1 MDTNSTPIQLPAPT
15 LPAPWIPVVEQSNK
29 GGLGVEELRKNPPE
43 PVDVTSLIDVGIFPG
58 ATMTLFWS
66 GLAVD
71 AYVITQPQIETGVL
85 SFKVQ
90 PSEIVD
96 GEDIVVFYTS
106 ITAEGVNLTVSYP
119 YTVRVNTKVPGTPPL
134 NSPEPI
140 NQNLEAPRNIPTPIT
155 DAIAAQ
161 GIDVV
166 ISPWTNM
173 EVGDVLTLTWG
184 QNKIVMPAL
193 NAGDLQKPVIVHVS
207 SDIILS
213 TSQTLGLKV
222 FYDIRDNVGNWS
234 LNSLPAITDVEAGVS
249 DLFAP
254 RVVKAAGD
262 NDLAL
267 GDLGTADAEVQIPA
281 YSPWSIGD
289 RVDLYWRGL
298 TAGGIEVNATDV
310 YFMRNG
316 DQGFTVTMKI
326 QNAPVVAI
334 AGGSAMVYY
343 EVNGARRS
351 AGTHITVSGA
361 IQKLPAP
368 EILQAPGTELD
379 PVSVPPTGAS
389 VLIKWSQGMALGDQ
403 VYVYW
408 NGTTAA
414 GGGTSFTTSM
424 EVTVL
429 AQDLLFTVPKDQQ
442 VVPLAGGTLDLY
454 YVVVPAVGGAG
465 RESEHRTWTVK
476 GAVAQQPPALDVLED
491 NDATH
496 VLDISTL
503 TNVTARVPDY
513 GMLPG
518 DTVLV
523 RWAGLTQHDTA
534 VQTVAVAGPMNFN
547 IPLAW
552 ATENVDQPAGVTLT
566 YSYGRGNNPV
576 VISQPLH
583 ITVTRQQGA
592 LDLIEPSVVQAIND
606 EIDFHQLPNGVAT
619 VRVAYPGMAVGHSV
633 RVRWRG
639 RIEYFTDTRPVTV
652 VGPLLFTIPRDE
664 VIDVIGSIVD
674 VNYSVVVSVG
684 APIQAS
690 KIYELTVKRQPLN
703 LVAPTIRDTLNDVPV
718 PQIPKADD
726 TRYNVRVDYPNS
738 LTSHTIAVRW
748 LGVTE
753 QRTAIKKPD
762 QNGHYVNF
770 SIPQSWASE
779 NAGRTVLVNYSV
791 GVGANP
797 LIFSQILRVHVP

>member
-43 PVDVTSLIDVGIFPG
+43 PVDVTSLIDLGILPG
-58 ATMTLFWS
+58 STMTLFWND
-66 GLAVD
+66 LAVD
-71 AYVITQPQIETGVL
+71 SYVISRPQIETGVL

-90 PSEIVD
+90 PSEIID

-106 ITAEGVNLTVSYP
+106 ITAEGVNLTVSHP

-193 NAGDLQKPVIVHVS
+193 NAGDLQRPVIVHVS

-234 LNSLPAITDVEAGVS
+234 LNSLPAKTDVEAGVS

-289 RVDLYWRGL
+289 RVDLYWLGL

-316 DQGFTVTMKI
+316 DQGFTVTMNI
-326 QNAPVVAI
+326 PNAPVVAI

-351 AGTHITVSGA
+351 ARTHITVSGA

-379 PVSVPPTGAS
+379 PVSVPAEGAT
-389 VLIKWSQGMALGDQ
+389 VLVRWSPGMAVNDE
-403 VYVYW
+403 VYLYW
-408 NGTTAA
+408 NGQTAD
-414 GGGTSFTTSM
+414 GGDTHFSTSRL
-424 EVTVL
+424 VT
-429 AQDLLFTVPKDQQ
+429 AEGEDLLFTVPKDQH
-442 VVPLAGGTLDLY
+442 VVPLAGGSVDVH
-454 YVVVPAVGGAG
+454 YVVVAAMAG
-465 RESEHRTWTVK
+465 VSRESEHLLLPVK
-476 GAVAQQPPALDVLED
+476 AIATDLLPPPAIRGV
-491 NDATH
+491 AH
-496 VLDISTL
+496 GGVLDPTPI
-503 TNVTARVPDY
+503 TN
-513 GMLPG
+513 
-518 DTVLV
+518 
-523 RWAGLTQHDTA
+523 GLM
-534 VQTVAVAGPMNFN
+534 VSVSYPSMVASDK
-547 IPLAW
+547 IRLAW
-552 ATENVDQPAGVTLT
+552 FGAPSIVEIDGSDSKTVQVTIP
-566 YSYGRGNNPV
+566 N
-576 VISQPLH
+576 
-583 ITVTRQQGA
+583 
-592 LDLIEPSVVQAIND
+592 SVV
-606 EIDFHQLPNGVAT
+606 AT
-619 VRVAYPGMAVGHSV
+619 SLGQ
-633 RVRWRG
+633 W
-639 RIEYFTDTRPVTV
+639 VTV
-652 VGPLLFTIPRDE
+652 V
-664 VIDVIGSIVD
+664 
-674 VNYSVVVSVG
+674 
-684 APIQAS
+684 
-690 KIYELTVKRQPLN
+690 
-703 LVAPTIRDTLNDVPV
+703 
-718 PQIPKADD
+718 
-726 TRYNVRVDYPNS
+726 
-738 LTSHTIAVRW
+738 
-748 LGVTE
+748 
-753 QRTAIKKPD
+753 
-762 QNGHYVNF
+762 
-770 SIPQSWASE
+770 
-779 NAGRTVLVNYSV
+779 
-791 GVGANP
+791 
-797 LIFSQILRVHVP
+797 

>member
-43 PVDVTSLIDVGIFPG
+43 PVDVTSLIDLGILPG
-58 ATMTLFWS
+58 ATMTLFWND
-66 GLAVD
+66 LAVD
-71 AYVITQPQIETGVL
+71 SYVISRPQIETGVL

-106 ITAEGVNLTVSYP
+106 ITAEGVNLTVSHP

-193 NAGDLQKPVIVHVS
+193 NAGDLQRPVIVHVS

-234 LNSLPAITDVEAGVS
+234 LNSLPAKTDVEAGVS

-289 RVDLYWRGL
+289 RVDLYWLGL

-316 DQGFTVTMKI
+316 DQGFTVTMNI
-326 QNAPVVAI
+326 PNAPVVAI

-351 AGTHITVSGA
+351 ARTHITVSGA

-389 VLIKWSQGMALGDQ
+389 VLVKWSPGMALGDQ

-414 GGGTSFTTSM
+414 GGGTSFTTNM

-429 AQDLLFTVPKDQQ
+429 GQDLLFTVPKDQQ

-454 YVVVPAVGGAG
+454 YVVVPAVGGAQ

-476 GAVAQQPPALDVLED
+476 GAVGQQPPALDILED

-496 VLDISTL
+496 VLDIAGL
-503 TNVTARVPDY
+503 TKVTARVPDY
-513 GMLPG
+513 GMVTG
-518 DTVLV
+518 DTVV
-523 RWAGLTQHDTA
+523 VGWAGVTQRDTSPR
-534 VQTVAVAGPMNFN
+534 TVTAAGPLDFD

-552 ATENVDQPAGVTLT
+552 ATENVDRPAGVTVT
-566 YSYGRGNNPV
+566 YSYGRGANPV
-576 VISQPLH
+576 VISLPLH
-583 ITVTRQQGA
+583 ISVTERQGA
-592 LDLIEPSVVQAIND
+592 LDLVEPRVVQAINK
-606 EIDFHQLPNGVAT
+606 ELDFTWLPDGIAT
-619 VRVAYPGMAVGHSV
+619 VEVFYQGMAVGHTV

-639 RIEYFTDTRPVTV
+639 RIEYFTETQEVKTI
-652 VGPLLFTIPRDE
+652 GPLRFDIPRDE
-664 VIDVIGSIVD
+664 VIDVIGSTVD
-674 VNYSVVVSVG
+674 VNYSVVVTPG
-684 APIQAS
+684 APILPS
-690 KIYELTVKRQPLN
+690 KIYELIMRRQPLN
-703 LVAPTIRDTLNDVPV
+703 LVAPTINGDYT
-718 PQIPKADD
+718 
-726 TRYNVRVDYPNS
+726 NVRVDYPGS
-738 LTSHTIAVRW
+738 LTSHTIVVRW
-748 LGVTE
+748 VGVTE
-753 QRTAIKKPD
+753 HSTGIKHPE
-762 QNGHYVNF
+762 QNGYYVNF
-770 SIPQSWASE
+770 TIPSSWVTE
-779 NAGRTVLVNYSV
+779 NRGRTLKVNYSV
-791 GVGANP
+791 GVGNNP
-797 LIFSQILRVHVP
+797 LIFSQLLRVSL